1 MGGGLG
7 RVRDHEDGLAI
18 VIYLLKETQELVSRF
33 GVERAGRL
41 IGEDELRVCDKRAG
55 DGGALL
61 LSARDLIGVFLQD
74 VLDAELCGNRIERAA
89 HLVVLL
95 AREHQRQEDIVLN
108 RKGVEQIKILKH
120 EAQIV
125 TAEGGYLLLL
135 YLDDVASVEQDL
147 SGARLIERSEDI
159 QKRRLAAAALAHD
172 GDVFA
177 LLNREADV

>member
-1 MGGGLG
+1 MQNI
-7 RVRDHEDGLAI
+7 A
-18 VIYLLKETQELVSRF
+18 Y
-33 GVERAGRL
+33 
-41 IGEDELRVCDKRAG
+41 
-55 DGGALL
+55 
-61 LSARDLIGVFLQD
+61 
-74 VLDAELCGNRIERAA
+74 AELCGNRIERAA

-108 RKGVEQIKILKH
+108 GKGVEQIKILKH

-135 YLDDVASVEQDL
+135 YIDDVASVEQDL

-177 LLNREADV
+177 LLDREADI